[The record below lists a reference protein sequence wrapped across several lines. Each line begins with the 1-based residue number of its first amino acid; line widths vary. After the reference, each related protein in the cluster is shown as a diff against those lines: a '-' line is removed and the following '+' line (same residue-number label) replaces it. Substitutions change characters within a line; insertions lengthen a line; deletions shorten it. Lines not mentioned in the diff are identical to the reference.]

1 MLNENLNEQFH
12 LPFFPDRMQS
22 VQNFSDVGQTWEKT
36 CVFVIYQKKNLLKD
50 ILKMCKWKLTSP

>member
-1 MLNENLNEQFH
+1 MLNEYLNEQFH

-36 CVFVIYQKKNLLKD
+36 CVFIIYQKKKNLLKD
-50 ILKMCKWKLTSP
+50 I

>member
-1 MLNENLNEQFH
+1 MLNEYLNEQFH

-36 CVFVIYQKKNLLKD
+36 CVFIIYQKKKP
-50 ILKMCKWKLTSP
+50 T